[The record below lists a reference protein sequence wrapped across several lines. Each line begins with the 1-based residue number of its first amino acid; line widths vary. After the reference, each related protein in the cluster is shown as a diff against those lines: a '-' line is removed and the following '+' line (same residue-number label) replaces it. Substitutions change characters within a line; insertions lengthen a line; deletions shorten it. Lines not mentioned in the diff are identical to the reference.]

1 MKIMFESSKLKAA
14 CIIIYLVITVLCVPT
29 ITIDKTMELLDGSEF
44 RKGLHYFLF
53 LLSVNCVIQVSR
65 INLKRRC
72 FVSYSKSKSLQPSIW
87 LFLIQL
93 VIPSFSVIYFLFLPP
108 LVSIICMPELPQ
120 VGGFFFGIT
129 IFLFFISLV
138 ASIDIPIRSY
148 LKISSSLKA

>member
-65 INLKRRC
+65 INLKKM

-108 LVSIICMPELPQ
+108 LISIIC
-120 VGGFFFGIT
+120 T
-129 IFLFFISLV
+129 
-138 ASIDIPIRSY
+138 
-148 LKISSSLKA
+148 